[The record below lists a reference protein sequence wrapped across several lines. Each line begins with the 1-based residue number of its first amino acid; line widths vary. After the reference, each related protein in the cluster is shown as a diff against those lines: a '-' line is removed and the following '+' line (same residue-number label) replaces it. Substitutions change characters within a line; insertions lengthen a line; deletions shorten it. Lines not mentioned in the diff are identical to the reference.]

1 MNRCP
6 ITYNPCKGR
15 YSEQGLRL
23 LSGRLRTLHELEY
36 SAEEQRQEAAKRAG
50 KMSIQG
56 VQPKLSAILYTRE
69 DRFQIVDIHGEYIIK
84 PQQDVY
90 PQLPENEDLT
100 MRLAKSCGIEV
111 PLHGMIY
118 AKDGTLTYFIKRF
131 DRLTRGR
138 KLAVEDFAQLAGK
151 KRETKYDYSI
161 EKLIKIIDEVCT
173 FPVLEKSK
181 FFRRFIFNY
190 LTGNEDMHLKNYAV
204 ITRNNKVE
212 LTPAYDFLNT
222 SIVLGGDIEESA
234 LPLKGKKKQFSK
246 EILVDYLGNK
256 RLQLTDK
263 VKEKVLQEIF
273 DASKEWENYI
283 GNSFLNNVLKEAYL
297 KLLHQ
302 RKKLL
307 F

>member
-6 ITYNPCKGR
+6 ITYNPCKGI

-36 SAEEQRQEAAKRAG
+36 SAEEQRQEAAKRVG

-69 DRFQIVDIHGEYIIK
+69 DRFQIVDIHGEYILK
-84 PQQDVY
+84 PQQDIY

-111 PLHGMIY
+111 PLHGMVY

-131 DRLTRGR
+131 DRLTKGR

-181 FFRRFIFNY
+181 FFRRFLFNY

-212 LTPAYDFLNT
+212 LSPAYDFLNT

-234 LPLKGKKKQFSK
+234 LSLKGKKKQFSK

-263 VKEKVLQEIF
+263 VIKKVLQKIF
-273 DASKEWENYI
+273 DVSKEWENSI
-283 GNSFLNNVLKEAYL
+283 SNSFLNDELKEAYL
-297 KLLHQ
+297 ALLHQ

>member
-23 LSGRLRTLHELEY
+23 LSFRLRTLHELEY

>member
-212 LTPAYDFLNT
+212 LSPAYDFLNT

-246 EILVDYLGNK
+246 EILVDYL
-256 RLQLTDK
+256 RYFT
-263 VKEKVLQEIF
+263 
-273 DASKEWENYI
+273 
-283 GNSFLNNVLKEAYL
+283 FL
-297 KLLHQ
+297 
-302 RKKLL
+302 R
-307 F
+307 